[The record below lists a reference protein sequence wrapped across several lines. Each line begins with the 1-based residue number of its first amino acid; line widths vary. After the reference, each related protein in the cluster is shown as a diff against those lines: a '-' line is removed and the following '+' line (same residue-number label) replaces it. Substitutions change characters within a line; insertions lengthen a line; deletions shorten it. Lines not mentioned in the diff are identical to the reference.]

1 MVSELFSTCLT
12 TEAAKSSS
20 WASEELLVW
29 LPESGRRS
37 SFGLPSDGAISELRT
52 PGAFSDL
59 ILGEEGV
66 EGEGQEEVGPVK
78 TSRKQELFC
87 TFYFHRK
94 YRTITEP

>member
-37 SFGLPSDGAISELRT
+37 SCGLPSDGAISELRS

-66 EGEGQEEVGPVK
+66 EGKEE
-78 TSRKQELFC
+78 E
-87 TFYFHRK
+87 
-94 YRTITEP
+94 EE